1 MKLSA
6 FNLAQTYMREE
17 LGEHDWVGN
26 GPGVDAM
33 AESSLRDALESIQSS
48 CECVL
53 DNWEDV
59 DGWPDPELPDN
70 YDWLPVTQ
78 DLDLLNYMEDMILY
92 NKGSDHPWMEE
103 LDKYI
108 TVAVL
113 SKEILKEVA

>member
-1 MKLSA
+1 MKIKLSA
-6 FNLAQTYMREE
+6 FNLAQYYMEVE
-17 LGEHDWVGN
+17 HNEHDWVGN

-33 AESSLRDALESIQSS
+33 AESSLRDALESIQSN

-113 SKEILKEVA
+113 SKEVA